1 MFWRKLFGT
10 RRRWAIIASAGL
22 VIAAITELFC
32 HPLASMLC
40 DVPGDPWAVLGLLI
54 LAAAPLVSEW
64 ALNSDNLQAMRIARC
79 LNGAAWIFWIA
90 LSVAIWPAYVLGAFA
105 LPAAPLLILGGATT
119 GSSFSWEGPLLA
131 SFLFLVFTP
140 VVAAIVLLCH
150 HVVLRK
156 VSLIGLR
163 KPLWWTV
170 FAAVCLWG
178 FRPMLLGYHV
188 RMALN
193 SGPEAREK
201 SLTILRVLG
210 GEYDLRMLSYQR
222 RPTLSTVLAYGG
234 AVSLFYGSNSTI
246 TERDSARRAYFLL
259 TGRPYTEAPV
269 PPAQMSFFDRND
281 LLKIEEQGGEKVGS
295 KVKGVTLSASTVEAQ
310 IEPPTHTARSLWT
323 MTFANSDTEGQEAR
337 ATVRLPENAVISGAW
352 LWIKG
357 EKRPAAFGGKAQVR
371 AAYEEVVKIQRR
383 DPLLVTQTDPRRA
396 LVQCF
401 PVPPKGEMQIQ
412 LEITQFLDE
421 NRLALPA
428 LTDTNFT
435 QPDSLRHRVSVQGD
449 GLERALTLNEQQM
462 LQPALVSITALAPGP
477 AETWR
482 AAPEPVDLTVA
493 IDTTEQV
500 GEWARKHQ
508 AWFTAIA
515 KALPSGSTVR
525 YVDTRLPNP
534 VQASSLDEALS
545 WRFVGGVDA
554 VPALATMLR
563 QKPVKSERQ
572 SAILWIHGA
581 MPAEA
586 TDLHAL
592 HLALTENTRA
602 RVLGVLTAPGPDPI
616 MDGIATY
623 ESIWVKDDATPENI
637 AQTAST
643 STSWAPDDGHDYLT
657 PIGGRWPTVRA
668 FARTDSDERMS
679 SLGKLNA
686 WSKTLSGW
694 YGGDRTPTLARYA
707 ASRRLVTPISGAV
720 VLENMEQYQRHGL
733 DPNKAPEDDPNP
745 QVSSLAPEPGSLML
759 LLLVVPLLLGWR
771 RKKATL

>member
-22 VIAAITELFC
+22 LIAAITELIC

-64 ALNSDNLQAMRIARC
+64 ALSSDNLQAMRIARC

-119 GSSFSWEGPLLA
+119 GSGFSWEGPLLA

-150 HVVLRK
+150 HVALRK

-170 FAAVCLWG
+170 FAAVCFWG

-383 DPLLVTQTDPRRA
+383 DPLLVTQADPRRA

-435 QPDSLRHRVSVQGD
+435 QPNSLRHRVSVQGD

-462 LQPALVSITALAPGP
+462 LQPAPVSITALAPGP

-508 AWFTAIA
+508 AWFAAIA

-554 VPALATMLR
+554 VPALATVLG
-563 QKPVKSERQ
+563 QKSEKP
-572 SAILWIHGA
+572 SVILWIHGP

-592 HLALTENTRA
+592 HLALTENQKA
-602 RVLGVLTAPGPDPI
+602 RVLGVLATPGPDPI
-616 MDGIATY
+616 MDGLAGY
-623 ESIWVKDDATPENI
+623 KNMWVKDDATPASI
-637 AQTAST
+637 ALAASGASSVKTARS
-643 STSWAPDDGHDYLT
+643 PL
-657 PIGGRWPTVRA
+657 GGRWPAAYSFVA
-668 FARTDSDERMS
+668 TDSDVRTS
-679 SLGKLNA
+679 SLGKLHA
-686 WSKTLSGW
+686 WSKTLAGW
-694 YGGDRTPTLARYA
+694 YEGDRSHTLARYA

-720 VLENMEQYQRHGL
+720 VLENMEQYKRHGL
-733 DPNKAPEDDPNP
+733 DPNKAPEQDPNP
-745 QVSSLAPEPGSLML
+745 QVNNLAPEPGSLAL
-759 LLLVVPLLLGWR
+759 LLLAVPLFVRWR
-771 RKKATL
+771 RK